1 MKIPLIKRRMPRTKV
16 TTIHILSYQKD
27 CIRLKYVS
35 ENPIINVISPALLSF
50 SDLMTQ
56 SEIDF
61 VKGLNKI
68 ITDSDRK
75 KKK

>member
-1 MKIPLIKRRMPRTKV
+1 MKIPLIKRRMPRTRV

-35 ENPIINVISPALLSF
+35 ENPIISVISPALLSF

-61 VKGLNKI
+61 MKGLNKI
-68 ITDSDRK
+68 ITERDRK

>member
-1 MKIPLIKRRMPRTKV
+1 MKIPLIKRRMPRTRV

-27 CIRLKYVS
+27 CIKLKYVS
-35 ENPIINVISPALLSF
+35 ENPIINVRSPALLSF

-61 VKGLNKI
+61 MKGLNKI
-68 ITDSDRK
+68 INESDRK
-75 KKK
+75 KQK

>member
-1 MKIPLIKRRMPRTKV
+1 M
-16 TTIHILSYQKD
+16 
-27 CIRLKYVS
+27 YVS
-35 ENPIINVISPALLSF
+35 ENPIINVLRPVLLSF

-61 VKGLNKI
+61 MKGLNKI
-68 ITDSDRK
+68 ITESDRK